1 MLGTTYYHQTIR
13 KYVAVFGTL
22 FNDINVVR
30 RDASDVIKEQIK
42 VPIAYS
48 PRDRWILRL
57 RRARGVSGTDEAVA
71 MSLPRMGFDLTAITY
86 DGTRKLNT
94 MGQVYSA
101 NTAAGTST
109 LMKQYNPVPYNFD
122 FSLYS
127 MVSNA
132 EDGAQI
138 FEQIVPFF
146 TPEFTVTVNLIP
158 SMNIA
163 PDVTMV
169 LGGVQIED
177 NYQGDFQTTREIIW
191 TLNFTM
197 KGYVYPDVKTG
208 SVVKTVIVNLRMPG
222 DVDSDV
228 PEPEYIILE
237 DSTTFSTN
245 YLLLNA
251 DAGSPNAT
259 GTMKVLNESSSEAVG
274 AAGIKSR
281 YTVTPG
287 PSDATANDDFGFTE
301 TMEYFNDN
309 IDNDPVTGLDVTL

>member
-57 RRARGVSGTDEAVA
+57 RRARGISGTDEAVA
-71 MSLPRMGFDLTAITY
+71 MSLPRMGFDLTGITY

-101 NTAAGTST
+101 NTAAGNSS

-197 KGYVYPDVKTG
+197 KGYIYPDVKTG

-222 DVDSDV
+222 DSEV
-228 PEPEYIILE
+228 PEPEYIITE

-245 YLLLNA
+245 YLILDA
-251 DAGSPNAT
+251 DAGSPDAT
-259 GTMKVLNESSSEAVG
+259 GTMRILNESSSESVG

-281 YTVTPG
+281 YTVTPC

-309 IDNDPVTGLDVTL
+309 IDNNPVTGLDVTL

>member
-71 MSLPRMGFDLTAITY
+71 MSLPRMGFDLTGITY

-222 DVDSDV
+222 DSEVS
-228 PEPEYIILE
+228 EPEYIITE

-245 YLLLNA
+245 YLILNA
-251 DAGSPNAT
+251 DAGSP
-259 GTMKVLNESSSEAVG
+259 
-274 AAGIKSR
+274 
-281 YTVTPG
+281 
-287 PSDATANDDFGFTE
+287 DATDFGFTE
-301 TMEYFNDN
+301 TTEYFNDN

>member
-1 MLGTTYYHQTIR
+1 MLGITYYHQTIR

-71 MSLPRMGFDLTAITY
+71 MTLPRMGFDLTAITY

-94 MGQVYSA
+94 LGQVYSA

-169 LGGVQIED
+169 LNGVTIED
-177 NYQGDFQTTREIIW
+177 NYQGDFQSTREIIW
-191 TLNFTM
+191 TLTFTM
-197 KGYVYPDVKTG
+197 KGYIYPDVKTG

-222 DVDSDV
+222 DSEI
-228 PEPEYIILE
+228 PPAEYIILE
-237 DSTTFSTN
+237 DSTTLTTN

-259 GTMKVLNESSSEAVG
+259 GTMKVLNESSSAAVG

-287 PSDATANDDFGFTE
+287 PGDATANDDFGFTE
-301 TMEYFNDN
+301 TMEFFNDN

>member
-57 RRARGVSGTDEAVA
+57 RRARGISGTDEAVA
-71 MSLPRMGFDLTAITY
+71 MSLPRMGFDLTGITY

-94 MGQVYSA
+94 LGQVYSA

-146 TPEFTVTVNLIP
+146 TPEFTVSVNLIP
-158 SMNIA
+158 SMNIK

-169 LGGVQIED
+169 MSGVQIED
-177 NYQGDFQTTREIIW
+177 NYEGDFQTTREIIW
-191 TLNFTM
+191 TLTFTM
-197 KGYVYPDVKTG
+197 KGYIYPDVKTG

-222 DVDSDV
+222 DNET
-228 PEPEYIILE
+228 PEPEHIILE

-259 GTMKVLNESSSEAVG
+259 GVMKVLNESSSDAVG

-301 TMEYFNDN
+301 TMEFFNDN
-309 IDNDPVTGLDVTL
+309 IDNNPVTGLDVTL

>member
-94 MGQVYSA
+94 LGQVYSA

-177 NYQGDFQTTREIIW
+177 NYQGDFQSTREIIW

-222 DVDSDV
+222 DSQIS
-228 PEPEYIILE
+228 EPEYIIAE
-237 DSTTFSTN
+237 DSTTLSTN
-245 YLLLNA
+245 YLILNA
-251 DAGSPNAT
+251 DAGSPDAT
-259 GTMKVLNESSSEAVG
+259 GTMRILNESSSESVG

>member
-71 MSLPRMGFDLTAITY
+71 MTLPRMGFDLTAITY

-94 MGQVYSA
+94 LGQVYSA

-169 LGGVQIED
+169 MNGVTIED
-177 NYQGDFQTTREIIW
+177 NYEGDFQATREIIW
-191 TLNFTM
+191 TLTFTM
-197 KGYVYPDVKTG
+197 KGYIYPDVKTG

-222 DVDSDV
+222 DSET
-228 PEPEYIILE
+228 PPAEYIILE

-245 YLLLNA
+245 YLILNA
-251 DAGSPNAT
+251 DAGSPDAT
-259 GTMKVLNESSSEAVG
+259 GTMRILNESSSAGVG

-287 PSDATANDDFGFTE
+287 PGDATANDDFGFTE
-301 TMEYFNDN
+301 TMEFFNDN

>member
-71 MSLPRMGFDLTAITY
+71 MTLPRMGFDLTAITY

-94 MGQVYSA
+94 LGQVYSA

-169 LGGVQIED
+169 MNGVTIED
-177 NYQGDFQTTREIIW
+177 NYQGDFQSTREIIW
-191 TLNFTM
+191 TLTFTM
-197 KGYVYPDVKTG
+197 KGYIYPDVKTG

-222 DVDSDV
+222 DSEI
-228 PEPEYIILE
+228 PPAEYIILE
-237 DSTTFSTN
+237 DSTTLTTN

-259 GTMKVLNESSSEAVG
+259 GTMKVLNESSSAAVG

-301 TMEYFNDN
+301 TMEFFNDN

>member
-94 MGQVYSA
+94 LGQVYSA

-177 NYQGDFQTTREIIW
+177 NYEGDFQATREIIW
-191 TLNFTM
+191 TLTFTM
-197 KGYVYPDVKTG
+197 KGYIYPDVKTG

-222 DVDSDV
+222 DSEI
-228 PEPEYIILE
+228 PPAEYIILE
-237 DSTTFSTN
+237 DSTTLTTN

-259 GTMKVLNESSSEAVG
+259 GTMKVLNESSSAAVG

-287 PSDATANDDFGFTE
+287 PGDATANDDFGFTE
-301 TMEYFNDN
+301 TMEFFNDN

>member
-1 MLGTTYYHQTIR
+1 MLGITYYHQTIR

-94 MGQVYSA
+94 LGQVYSA

-169 LGGVQIED
+169 MNGVTIED
-177 NYQGDFQTTREIIW
+177 NYEGDFQATREIIW
-191 TLNFTM
+191 TLTFTM

-222 DVDSDV
+222 DSEI
-228 PEPEYIILE
+228 PPAEYIILE
-237 DSTTFSTN
+237 DSTTFTTN

-251 DAGSPNAT
+251 DAGSPTAT

-274 AAGIKSR
+274 AAGIKTR

-301 TMEYFNDN
+301 TTEFFNDN
-309 IDNDPVTGLDVTL
+309 IDNDPVTGLDVIL

>member
-71 MSLPRMGFDLTAITY
+71 MSLPRMGFDLTGITY

-169 LGGVQIED
+169 MNGVQIED
-177 NYQGDFQTTREIIW
+177 NYEGDFQATREIVW
-191 TLNFTM
+191 TLTFTM

-222 DVDSDV
+222 DSEI
-228 PEPEYIILE
+228 PPAEYIILE

-251 DAGSPNAT
+251 DAGSPDAT
-259 GTMKVLNESSSEAVG
+259 GTMRILNESSSEAVG

-301 TMEYFNDN
+301 TMEFFNDN

>member
-71 MSLPRMGFDLTAITY
+71 MSLPRMGFDLTGITY

-94 MGQVYSA
+94 LGQVYSA
-101 NTAAGTST
+101 NTVAGTST

-122 FSLYS
+122 FNLYS

-169 LGGVQIED
+169 LNGVTIED
-177 NYQGDFQTTREIIW
+177 NYQGDFQSTREIIW
-191 TLNFTM
+191 TLTFTM
-197 KGYVYPDVKTG
+197 KGYIYPDVKTG
-208 SVVKTVIVNLRMPG
+208 SVVKTVIVNLRIPG
-222 DVDSDV
+222 ANET
-228 PEPEYIILE
+228 PPAEYIILE
-237 DSTTFSTN
+237 DSTTFTTN

-259 GTMKVLNESSSEAVG
+259 GTMKVLNESSSAAVG

-287 PSDATANDDFGFTE
+287 PGDATANDDFGFTE
-301 TMEYFNDN
+301 TMEFFNDN